1 MNKKILTEAERK
13 IFQKLNTPQKIQD
26 FINKMPNNFET
37 DGETCQS
44 PRRVLKSRRAHCIE
58 GALLASAIL
67 NFHKRPALVAHM
79 HTTKEDQDHVI
90 AIFKEGDRF
99 GAISKSNHLVLRYR
113 DPVYLNVRELMMSYF
128 HEYWGLK
135 TGHKNLRSYTE
146 PIDLI
151 KKFGESWITEDKE
164 LWNINDFIFHAP
176 HKEIAPKNILKKLR
190 DADTFEVKNIGKTIE
205 WKK

>member
-1 MNKKILTEAERK
+1 MNKKVLTGAEKR

-26 FINKMPNNFET
+26 FINKIPNNFEHA
-37 DGETCQS
+37 GETCQS
-44 PRRVLKSRRAHCIE
+44 PRRVLKSRKAHCIE
-58 GALLASAIL
+58 GALLAGAIL
-67 NFHKRPALVAHM
+67 NFHGRPALVVHM

-90 AIFKEGDRF
+90 TIFKENDRF

-113 DPVYLNVRELMMSYF
+113 DPVYLNVRELIMSYF

-151 KKFGESWITEDKE
+151 KKFGESWIVEKEE
-164 LWNINDFIFHAP
+164 LWNINNFIFHAQ
-176 HKEIAPKNILKKLR
+176 HKEIVPKNILKKLR
-190 DADTFEVKNIGKTIE
+190 DADKFEMKNVNKTVE